1 MSDSQPP
8 HEPHNGYGMHAMHGL
23 HHGAPFEPGQARH
36 DAFLHTHVDPFEVR
50 SNLSAAQIVAGMSG
64 TSFQARNLASA
75 TRIWKRMLD
84 DEVTIFLGIAGAMV
98 PAGMRSIIRYLI
110 ENRMVDVIVSTG
122 ANMFHDVYETLG
134 KPHWQTRPDTDDVEL
149 GRRRLNRFYDV
160 LAPET
165 DFADAEEFVVAFA
178 QTLES
183 DRPYSTR
190 EYFEGVGRALIPMA
204 QEEGILTAAAK
215 HGVPIYSPAIGDSV
229 HGLAIA
235 TGRVRSQH
243 RLIFDV
249 IGDVLET
256 SSIAMTAKRT
266 GVIYI
271 GGGTPKNFIQQ
282 AEVAAYIY
290 NRECEGHKYGIQVT
304 MDQPQWGG
312 LSGCT
317 FEEAQSW
324 RKIAPDADFVT
335 LNVEATVALPLIVS
349 ALAEE
354 MPDVRSKRVLPELDF
369 GPSARDKQKQP

>member
-1 MSDSQPP
+1 MRDI
-8 HEPHNGYGMHAMHGL
+8 
-23 HHGAPFEPGQARH
+23 
-36 DAFLHTHVDPFEVR
+36 LHTHVRPFEVR
-50 SNLSAAQIVAGMSG
+50 EKTTAAGLIQGMMG
-64 TSFQARNLASA
+64 TSFQARNLASGA
-75 TRIWKRMLD
+75 RIWKRMLE
-84 DEVTIFLGIAGAMV
+84 DEVTIFLGLAGAMV
-98 PAGMRSIIRYLI
+98 PAGMRNVIRYMI

-134 KPHWQTRPDTDDVEL
+134 KPHWQTSPDADDVEL
-149 GRRRLNRFYDV
+149 GRRRINRFYDI

-178 QTLES
+178 QTLEQERS
-183 DRPYSTR
+183 YTTR
-190 EYFEGVGRALIPMA
+190 EYFSRIGQALIPMA

-215 HGVPIYSPAIGDSV
+215 AGVPIYSPAIGDSV

-235 TGRVRSQH
+235 TGRVRSGH
-243 RLIFDV
+243 RLMFDV

-256 SSIAMTAKRT
+256 SHIALASKGT

-290 NRECEGHKYGIQVT
+290 SRELPGHKYGIQIT

-335 LNVEATVALPLIVS
+335 ANVEATVALPLIVS

-354 MPDVRSKRVLPELDF
+354 MGDTLKSRKLPELDF
-369 GPSARDKQKQP
+369 GPSAQT

>member
-1 MSDSQPP
+1 MS
-8 HEPHNGYGMHAMHGL
+8 E
-23 HHGAPFEPGQARH
+23 
-36 DAFLHTHVDPFEVR
+36 FLHTHVRPFEVR
-50 SNLSAAQIVAGMSG
+50 PGQTPSQLMHGLHG
-64 TSFQARNLASA
+64 TSFQARNLGTA
-75 TRIWKRMLD
+75 TRIWKRMME
-84 DEVTIFLGIAGAMV
+84 DEITIFLGIAGAMV
-98 PAGMRSIIRYLI
+98 PAGMRNVIRFLI

-134 KPHWQTRPDTDDVEL
+134 KPHWQTVPGGHDIDL
-149 GRRRLNRFYDV
+149 GKHRINRFYDV
-160 LAPET
+160 LAPES

-178 QTLES
+178 QTLEENK
-183 DRPYSTR
+183 PISTR
-190 EYFEGVGRALIPMA
+190 EYFRRLGEALIPMA
-204 QEEGILTAAAK
+204 SEDGILTAAAK
-215 HGVPIYSPAIGDSV
+215 HGVPIYSPALGDSV

-235 TGRVRSQH
+235 TGRVRSGH
-243 RLIFDV
+243 RLVFDI

-256 SSIAMTAKRT
+256 SHLALTAKGT

-290 NRECEGHKYGIQVT
+290 ARELPGHKYGIQVT

-335 LNVEATVALPLIVS
+335 VNVEASVAVPLIVS
-349 ALAEE
+349 ALADELGE
-354 MPDVRSKRVLPELDF
+354 KLRDRKLPELDF
-369 GPSARDKQKQP
+369 GSSTRGER

>member
-1 MSDSQPP
+1 MSDTLPSPDQDHAEQGTPP
-8 HEPHNGYGMHAMHGL
+8 MHPGGHE
-23 HHGAPFEPGQARH
+23 
-36 DAFLHTHVDPFEVR
+36 AFLHTHVDPFVVR
-50 SNLSAAQIVAGMSG
+50 QKLSAAEIVQGMAG
-64 TSFQARNLASA
+64 TSFQARNLAAA
-75 TRIWKRMLD
+75 TRIWRQMLE
-84 DEVTIFLGIAGAMV
+84 DEVTIFLGLAGAMV
-98 PAGMRSIIRYLI
+98 PAGMRDIIRYLV
-110 ENRMVDVIVSTG
+110 ENRMVDVIVTTG

-178 QTLES
+178 QTLAS
-183 DRPYSTR
+183 GRPYSTR

-204 QEEGILTAAAK
+204 REEGILTAAAK
-215 HGVPIYSPAIGDSV
+215 AGVPIYSPAIGDSV

-235 TGRVRSQH
+235 TGRTRSDH
-243 RLIFDV
+243 RVIFDV

-256 SSIAMTAKRT
+256 SHIALESKRT

-290 NRECEGHKYGIQVT
+290 NREVPGHKYGVQIT

-354 MPDVRSKRVLPELDF
+354 RPDVRSTRVLPALDF
-369 GPSARDKQKQP
+369 GPSARDKQ

>member
-1 MSDSQPP
+1 
-8 HEPHNGYGMHAMHGL
+8 MHGA
-23 HHGAPFEPGQARH
+23 HGGRH
-36 DAFLHTHVDPFEVR
+36 DAFLHTHVEPFRVR
-50 SNLSAAQIVAGMSG
+50 DKVSAAELMRGMAG

-75 TRIWKRMLD
+75 TRIWKRALE
-84 DEVTIFLGIAGAMV
+84 DEVTVFLGLAGAMV
-98 PAGMRSIIRYLI
+98 PAGMRDIIRYLI
-110 ENRMVDVIVSTG
+110 ENRMVDVVVSTG

-178 QTLES
+178 QTLEQ

-190 EYFEGVGRALIPMA
+190 EYFERIGQALIPMA
-204 QEEGILTAAAK
+204 QADGILTAAAK
-215 HGVPIYSPAIGDSV
+215 AGVPIYSPAIGDSV

-235 TGRVRSQH
+235 TGRNRGGH
-243 RLIFDV
+243 RLLFDI

-256 SSIAMTAKRT
+256 SHIALTSKGSA
-266 GVIYI
+266 VIYI

-290 NRECEGHKYGIQVT
+290 NRELPGHKYGVQIT
-304 MDQPQWGG
+304 MDQAQWGG
-312 LSGCT
+312 LSGAT

-354 MPDVRSKRVLPELDF
+354 MPDVRATRTLPALDF
-369 GPSARDKQKQP
+369 GPTAREKAGQP